1 MSQIIEALEKYFR
14 CVKLN
19 MPRVVQNCAN
29 PPKIGLRSRGQ
40 LPSGEISVIF
50 LLRYFTN
57 TAITKEALPELHFG
71 ERLNFR
77 QFPAIRQKMLTF
89 LIAEFF
95 RS

>member
-1 MSQIIEALEKYFR
+1 MCKTEYAEGGA
-14 CVKLN
+14 KL
-19 MPRVVQNCAN
+19 RQ
-29 PPKIGLRSRGQ
+29 PPKDRSRGQ